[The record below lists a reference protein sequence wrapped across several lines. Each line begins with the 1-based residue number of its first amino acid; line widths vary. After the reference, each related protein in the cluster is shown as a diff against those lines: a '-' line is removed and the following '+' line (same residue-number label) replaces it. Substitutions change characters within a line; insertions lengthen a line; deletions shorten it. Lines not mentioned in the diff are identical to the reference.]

1 MLRNNLSV
9 VLAALHAAS
18 AVAATNASCKC
29 APGDACWPSPST
41 WDAFNT
47 SISGKLIATKPVAVS
62 CYPGPDYNPSA
73 CASVQQNWFTAS
85 WQSANPVGLDYPLNI
100 TCPPPSSAA
109 ANSTATGSC
118 TLGTNPP
125 FAVNVTSTD
134 DIVAALR
141 FARENN
147 LRVVVKSTGHDVL
160 GRSDGLGGLEIWLR
174 YFRNGIDF
182 QPAYA
187 SSTGCD
193 ATPWTGSAMKLG
205 GAYMWGESY
214 AAARE
219 NNVVVVGGGSS
230 TVCSTGGW
238 MQGGGHGP
246 ASHTFGLGA
255 DQVLEAE
262 VVLANGT
269 LLTANACQNQD
280 LFYAIRGGGP
290 GTYGVV
296 VSTTIKAYPQL
307 KATVQNL
314 QIAAKDGAS
323 RDTFLDALTTLYTSI
338 PELVEAGFAGYP
350 HWQVDGPAPS
360 FANFTTA
367 YSHAIYA
374 FNKSQDE
381 VEAAG
386 KFLLD
391 RISNF
396 SDVLFVNSSYV
407 SYPDYW
413 SFFGN
418 TSVDDNPVGLMA
430 ASGSRLLDTAAVS
443 NRTAVRSLLNV
454 LAGAP
459 GEFVT
464 NVISLVSGGQVWKDG
479 SDKSSAVL
487 PAWRTAVLH
496 QSVARI
502 LSNDV
507 SAETWDAVH
516 HDVTYNKIGA
526 MKALAPRMGSYMN
539 EGDALDPDWKASFY
553 GENYDKLLGIKTVYD
568 PESVFYCPT
577 CVGSDMWE
585 ADGAGRLCRAL

>member
-1 MLRNNLSV
+1 MESLSSLF
-9 VLAALHAAS
+9 VLIVSAARIEPTVLIL
-18 AVAATNASCKC
+18 VAAVTFQILHVFFPLRAYMSSL
-29 APGDACWPSPST
+29 PIQYSQ
-41 WDAFNT
+41 
-47 SISGKLIATKPVAVS
+47 LI
-62 CYPGPDYNPSA
+62 
-73 CASVQQNWFTAS
+73 
-85 WQSANPVGLDYPLNI
+85 
-100 TCPPPSSAA
+100 
-109 ANSTATGSC
+109 C

-160 GRSDGLGGLEIWLR
+160 GRSDGFGGLEIWLR

-182 QPAYA
+182 QPAYV

-280 LFYAIRGGGP
+280 LFYANRGGGP

-296 VSTTIKAYPQL
+296 LSTTIKAYPQL

-360 FANFTTA
+360 FNNFTTA

-443 NRTAVRSLLNV
+443 NRTTVRSLLDV

-502 LSNDV
+502 LSNDI
-507 SAETWDAVH
+507 SAETWDEVH

-526 MKALAPRMGSYMN
+526 MKALAPGMGSYMN

-553 GENYDKLLGIKTVYD
+553 GENYDKLLSIKNVYD
-568 PESVFYCPT
+568 PESMFYCPT

-585 ADGAGRLCRAL
+585 ADGAGRLCRAS